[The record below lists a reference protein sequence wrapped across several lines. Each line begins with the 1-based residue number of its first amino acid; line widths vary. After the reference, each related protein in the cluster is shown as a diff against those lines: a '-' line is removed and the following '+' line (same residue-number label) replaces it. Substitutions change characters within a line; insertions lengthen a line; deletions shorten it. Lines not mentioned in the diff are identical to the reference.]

1 VPDSSGQ
8 WHLSDIQRLCV
19 VVAIVAAMFLGAMA
33 WGWGN
38 LVLLLIAVLLLV
50 AAGLSV
56 FLLGLRYNGLRNTEG
71 TAHVIMASPPPPGKI
86 VARCDMRLL
95 VDLPGGQTTMVKF
108 RDQTVPLVK
117 WPRIGMVLPIEVTP
131 RSSRP
136 LRIRWDRVEAHHSR
150 PPAVVGEMAPP
161 NEEFYADFGPGPLQT
176 EFTGPVSPA
185 PTYTAQYVPR
195 EPYVNSPPQ
204 RAITAARPYDPTVD
218 EPTIPDP
225 DPSPAYGVIARDA
238 GEASAQAAQFEVPAA
253 RIVPQP
259 RPAEDLPT
267 RAIVPVEPPAG
278 SSTATPTGPELLAM
292 GIMLIV
298 SDLGRSLHFYGGTLG
313 FAVVDQTAG
322 SAVLTNGGGRILLR
336 QVADMSPVDR
346 RVVHLHI
353 PVTDVE
359 SSYQEL
365 RRKGVDFVHRPRV
378 MSRLDRSE
386 MWAATFR
393 DPDGHA
399 IALTQWR
406 ALEGRRP

>member
-1 VPDSSGQ
+1 
-8 WHLSDIQRLCV
+8 
-19 VVAIVAAMFLGAMA
+19 
-33 WGWGN
+33 
-38 LVLLLIAVLLLV
+38 
-50 AAGLSV
+50 
-56 FLLGLRYNGLRNTEG
+56 
-71 TAHVIMASPPPPGKI
+71 
-86 VARCDMRLL
+86 MRLL

-150 PPAVVGEMAPP
+150 PPAVIGEMSPP
-161 NEEFYADFGPGPLQT
+161 SDPYYPDYGQGPLQT

-225 DPSPAYGVIARDA
+225 DPATAYGVIARDA
-238 GEASAQAAQFEVPAA
+238 GEASAQAAEFEVPAA

-267 RAIVPVEPPAG
+267 RPGVPAVVPDVVPDVVPVDSPT
-278 SSTATPTGPELLAM
+278 SSGMASGPELRAM

-298 SDLGRSLHFYGGTLG
+298 SDLGRSLHFYGHTLG

-353 PVTDVE
+353 PVADVE
-359 SSYQEL
+359 ASYQEL
-365 RRKGVDFVHRPRV
+365 RTKGVEFVHRPRV

-406 ALEGRRP
+406 ALDGRR